1 MFSSCLSLEAAL
13 PCLAMVDSSTTV
25 KDEISCL
32 GRDMFVSTA
41 FVAAA
46 AEEAARSAA
55 SKQARGWQ
63 TAQPNP
69 QQTLPEPD
77 LVALRLST
85 LKQLLLEAAALGCML
100 WETEKAVQDTG
111 YLLVQRH
118 LQPADLSAD

>member
-1 MFSSCLSLEAAL
+1 MILSSHQLSKIKHAV
-13 PCLAMVDSSTTV
+13 CWRKMLASSACV
-25 KDEISCL
+25 
-32 GRDMFVSTA
+32 V
-41 FVAAA
+41 AA

-63 TAQPNP
+63 TAQPDP
-69 QQTLPEPD
+69 EQALPEPD

-111 YLLVQRH
+111 YRLVQRD